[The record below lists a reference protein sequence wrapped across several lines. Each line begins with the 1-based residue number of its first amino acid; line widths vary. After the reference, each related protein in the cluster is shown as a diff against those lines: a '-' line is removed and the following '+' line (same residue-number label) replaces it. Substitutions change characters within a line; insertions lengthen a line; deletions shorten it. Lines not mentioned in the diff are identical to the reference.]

1 MNIFEYLSDYLGVTI
16 EYPQSPHIEERS
28 RTDLDQIDPI
38 FRYYI
43 VPREIQY
50 NVDALKDRLSYF
62 IQCKGSNPS
71 IRLTV
76 PPDAIGV
83 SKRQRDKS
91 IIDDCFNVIFSIY
104 R

>member
-1 MNIFEYLSDYLGVTI
+1 MIKSNVFEHLSDHLGVTI

-50 NVDALKDRLSYF
+50 NVDALKDRLPYF
-62 IQCKGSNPS
+62 IQCKGSQAS

-76 PPDAIGV
+76 PPDAV
-83 SKRQRDKS
+83 AVCER
-91 IIDDCFNVIFSIY
+91 
-104 R
+104 